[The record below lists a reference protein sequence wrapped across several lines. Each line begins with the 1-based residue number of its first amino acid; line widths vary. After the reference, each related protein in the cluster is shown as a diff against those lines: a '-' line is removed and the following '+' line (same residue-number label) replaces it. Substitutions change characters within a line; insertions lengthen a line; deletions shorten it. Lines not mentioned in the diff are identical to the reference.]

1 MSSAPLLV
9 CAPLSIEAI
18 ALGKSAHVRVVRTGM
33 GPKRS
38 KKSAAKLASEPGRA
52 VVVAGFGG
60 ALDPSLEPGDVVV
73 ASEVSCEDFGA
84 KRRSLRNGELEGYSP
99 SNDENS
105 RAIRDAEKLAEI
117 LRAEGLNVKVGAIA
131 CRDRIVRGDERRAL
145 YEKGACAVD
154 MESAWLAA
162 AASDRP
168 FFVVRTIVDG
178 PNHEF
183 TDVFGTLRG
192 GTRGLK
198 SLSRVGRA
206 LERFAS
212 TL

>member
-1 MSSAPLLV
+1 MSSPPLLV
-9 CAPLSIEAI
+9 CAPLAVEAM

-38 KKSAAKLASEPGRA
+38 KKSAAKLASEPARA

-73 ASEVSCEDFGA
+73 ASEVHGD
-84 KRRSLRNGELEGYSP
+84 
-99 SNDENS
+99 DT
-105 RAIRDAEKLAEI
+105 RATCATEKLADV
-117 LRAEGLNVKVGAIA
+117 LRAEGLRVKVGTIA

-162 AASDRP
+162 AAPNRP

-178 PNHEF
+178 PHHEF
-183 TDVFGTLRG
+183 TDVLATLRG
-192 GTRGLK
+192 GTRGIK
-198 SLSRVGRA
+198 SLARVGRA

>member
-1 MSSAPLLV
+1 MSSPPLLV
-9 CAPLSIEAI
+9 CAPLSIEAM
-18 ALGKSAHVRVVRTGM
+18 ALGRSAHVRVVRTGM

-38 KKSAAKLASEPGRA
+38 KKSAAKLASEPARA

-73 ASEVSCEDFGA
+73 ASEVHCED
-84 KRRSLRNGELEGYSP
+84 
-99 SNDENS
+99 S
-105 RAIRDAEKLAEI
+105 RASCSTEKLADV
-117 LRAEGLNVKVGAIA
+117 LRAEGLRVKVGTIA

-145 YEKGACAVD
+145 YETGACAVD

-183 TDVFGTLRG
+183 DDVLGTLRG

-198 SLSRVGRA
+198 SLARVGRA

>member
-1 MSSAPLLV
+1 MSSPPLLV
-9 CAPLSIEAI
+9 CAPLSIEAM

-38 KKSAAKLASEPGRA
+38 KKSAAKLASEPARA

-73 ASEVSCEDFGA
+73 ASEVHSE
-84 KRRSLRNGELEGYSP
+84 E
-99 SNDENS
+99 S
-105 RAIRDAEKLAEI
+105 RATCAAEELAEI
-117 LRAEGLNVKVGAIA
+117 LRAEGLNVKVGTIA

-145 YEKGACAVD
+145 FQKGACAVD

-178 PNHEF
+178 PNHELG
-183 TDVFGTLRG
+183 DVFATLRG
-192 GTRGLK
+192 GTRGIK
-198 SLSRVGRA
+198 SLARVGRA

>member
-1 MSSAPLLV
+1 MEPSSQLLV
-9 CAPLSIEAI
+9 CAPLAVEAM

-38 KKSAAKLASEPGRA
+38 KKSAAKLAHEPARA

-73 ASEVSCEDFGA
+73 ANEVRCEDSCA
-84 KRRSLRNGELEGYSP
+84 TCAS
-99 SNDENS
+99 
-105 RAIRDAEKLAEI
+105 EKLAEI
-117 LRAEGLNVKVGAIA
+117 LRTEGLRVKIGTIA
-131 CRDRIVRGDERRAL
+131 SRDRIVRGDERRVL
-145 YEKGACAVD
+145 FEEGACAVD

-162 AASDRP
+162 AAAGRP
-168 FFVVRTIVDG
+168 FFVVRAVVDG
-178 PNHEF
+178 PHHEF
-183 TDVFGTLRG
+183 TDVLGTLRG

-198 SLSRVGRA
+198 SLARVGRA

>member
-1 MSSAPLLV
+1 MSSPPLLV
-9 CAPLSIEAI
+9 CAPLAVEAI

-73 ASEVSCEDFGA
+73 ASEVTSEDS
-84 KRRSLRNGELEGYSP
+84 RSTCAT
-99 SNDENS
+99 D
-105 RAIRDAEKLAEI
+105 KLAAV
-117 LRAEGLNVKVGAIA
+117 LRAEGLRVKVGTIA
-131 CRDRIVRGDERRAL
+131 CRDRIVRGEERRAL
-145 YEKGACAVD
+145 FEQGACAVD

-162 AASDRP
+162 AAPARP

-178 PNHEF
+178 PHHEF
-183 TDVFGTLRG
+183 TDVLGTLRA
-192 GTRGLK
+192 GTRGIQ
-198 SLSRVGRA
+198 SLARIGRA
-206 LERFAS
+206 LERFSS